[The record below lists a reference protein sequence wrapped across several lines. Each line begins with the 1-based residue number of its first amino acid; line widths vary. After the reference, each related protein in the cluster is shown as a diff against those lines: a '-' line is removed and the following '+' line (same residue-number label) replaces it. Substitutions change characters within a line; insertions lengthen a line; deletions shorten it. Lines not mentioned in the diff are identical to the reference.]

1 LLSPSACS
9 PSGSLVFLLFAR
21 AAIIHDFENHICRP
35 DLVHDGR
42 SRTTEARVSA
52 PVTTSTW
59 VAPARTKEWMRRGIH
74 FILYHLLLK
83 RTARRRTKVVRAA
96 GFRLVVRPSV
106 FHPRFFLSSEIF
118 AGFVAQLDLAGKSVA
133 DVGTGSGIIALAA
146 ARAGAARV
154 VAVDI
159 NPDAARSAGENTR
172 LNGLSDR
179 CHALC
184 SNLLSAVAP
193 QPLFDVIL
201 SNPPYFAGEPLDL
214 ADRAW
219 HAGPGYRD
227 IAPMFEQCRERLK
240 PGGRIY
246 LLVSSDSD
254 LDALAAMYGA
264 AGLQARLVHRR
275 GVFFEALLIF
285 ELHAD

>member
-1 LLSPSACS
+1 VSDRSIRPRSWTSPSRIKE
-9 PSGSLVFLLFAR
+9 LLRR
-21 AAIIHDFENHICRP
+21 A
-35 DLVHDGR
+35 
-42 SRTTEARVSA
+42 
-52 PVTTSTW
+52 
-59 VAPARTKEWMRRGIH
+59 IH
-74 FILYHLLLK
+74 FSMYHLLLK
-83 RTARRRTKVVRAA
+83 RTAWRRTKIVRAA

-106 FHPRFFLSSEIF
+106 FHPRFFLTSEFF
-118 AGFVAQLDLAGKSVA
+118 ARFVKRLDLTGKSVA

-154 VAVDI
+154 VAIDI

-172 LNGLSDR
+172 INGLSDR
-179 CHALC
+179 CTALC
-184 SNLLSAVAP
+184 CNLLSAVTP
-193 QPLFDVIL
+193 GPLFDVIL

-240 PGGRIY
+240 PGGSIY

-264 AGLQARLVHRR
+264 AGLQARLVDSR
-275 GVFFEALLIF
+275 GMFFESLLIF
-285 ELHAD
+285 ELRPD

>member
-1 LLSPSACS
+1 MPSL
-9 PSGSLVFLLFAR
+9 PIER
-21 AAIIHDFENHICRP
+21 ATIIHDFRSAITGLILLMT
-35 DLVHDGR
+35 DAVSAR
-42 SRTTEARVSA
+42 SRRASDRVI
-52 PVTTSTW
+52 PVSHW
-59 VAPARTKEWMRRGIH
+59 VPPSRTKELLRRAIH
-74 FILYHLLLK
+74 FSLYHLVLK
-83 RTARRRTKVVRAA
+83 RTARRRTKMVRAA
-96 GFRLVVRPSV
+96 GFRLAVRPSV

-118 AGFVAQLDLAGKSVA
+118 AAFVARLDLAGKSVA

-154 VAVDI
+154 VAIDI

-172 LNGLSDR
+172 INGLSDR
-179 CHALC
+179 CNALC
-184 SNLLSAVAP
+184 CNLLSAVAP
-193 QPLFDVIL
+193 GPLFDVIL
-201 SNPPYFAGEPLDL
+201 SNPPYFAGEPLDV

-227 IAPMFEQCRERLK
+227 IASMFEQCRERLK

-264 AGLQARLVHRR
+264 AGLQAKLAYRR
-275 GVFFEALLIF
+275 GVYFESLLIF
-285 ELHAD
+285 ELRPD